1 LTVRKVEMAVWT
13 HHIISD
19 LKPELLAGMPSKGAD
34 KAPEGENNSAT
45 STDKNEIPVTSLNG
59 EVKPVTASEGQEAAL
74 SKVETPVTSSDENE
88 TPMTSSDGEASSS
101 PSLSGSL
108 SCKRSATEDQLKLE
122 GQPAAKKMK
131 PARKLPIAVIRN
143 C

>member
-45 STDKNEIPVTSLNG
+45 TTDKNEIPVTSLNG
-59 EVKPVTASEGQEAAL
+59 EEKPVTSSEGQD
-74 SKVETPVTSSDENE
+74 KVETPVTSSDENE